1 MWRHVAMGTI
11 FILQITKR
19 WETYQLSSLESDNDA
34 EKEKVWIILDFV
46 FMGFLRLTSP
56 SFPHGITDES
66 DDVVKDE
73 SDFTKPLIVLGI
85 QQLCHMHSAS
95 EARKKA

>member
-1 MWRHVAMGTI
+1 
-11 FILQITKR
+11 
-19 WETYQLSSLESDNDA
+19 
-34 EKEKVWIILDFV
+34 
-46 FMGFLRLTSP
+46 MGFLRLTSP

-73 SDFTKPLIVLGI
+73 SDFTKALIVLGI